1 MYGSQLIQNLVKKG
15 VLKTPAIIE
24 AFKKIDR
31 VGFLLPQYRAV
42 SYSDQPFPIGHGQTN
57 SQPTTV
63 AFMLELLQ
71 PQPGD
76 KILDVGSGSGWTTTL
91 LAHIV
96 GEQGR
101 VVGVEIVPE
110 LVAFGKRNLSKYDM
124 SWADISPAT
133 PGIIG
138 WPQEAPY
145 DKILVSAAPTQVP
158 PGLLEQLEIGG
169 RLVIPVI
176 NSIFKIDRVSEDNFD
191 QKEFYG
197 FNFVPLVAPGL

>member
-1 MYGSQLIQNLVKKG
+1 MDGSQLIQNLVKKG

-101 VVGVEIVPE
+101 VVGIEIVPE

-176 NSIFKIDRVSEDNFD
+176 NSIFKINRVSEDNFD

-197 FNFVPLVAPGL
+197 FNFVPLV